1 MAYFFNQR
9 SIPHMQ
15 SKSASQPSEEVSQAG
30 NDARR
35 DPESPCRMEHS
46 IAVQEP
52 SSRWPLPVSPP
63 KTLYCTCASYG
74 VTRREQQRPAA
85 GCQLA
90 SYSVIGPRCIQAHAS
105 FLRPEHVH
113 RAPHLRN
120 LTALTNDVH
129 TYTRYD
135 CREFDVH
142 AVTHPYLLH
151 HSSPLV
157 QPNPTVVKTTH
168 NTRDQESSAA

>member
-1 MAYFFNQR
+1 MSLWIRLCNHTY
-9 SIPHMQ
+9 IH
-15 SKSASQPSEEVSQAG
+15 
-30 NDARR
+30 
-35 DPESPCRMEHS
+35 
-46 IAVQEP
+46 
-52 SSRWPLPVSPP
+52 
-63 KTLYCTCASYG
+63 TY
-74 VTRREQQRPAA
+74 
-85 GCQLA
+85 
-90 SYSVIGPRCIQAHAS
+90 
-105 FLRPEHVH
+105 
-113 RAPHLRN
+113 
-120 LTALTNDVH
+120 